1 MSKTVGYA
9 VVGLG
14 VGKAHARAA
23 AKAKGCRL
31 VAVCDIVKSKADDM
45 AAELNCEAIY
55 DYDELLKRSDID
67 VVSICTPSGMHSDM
81 IVKAAEAGKH
91 VLVEKPLDIT
101 LEKIDAA
108 IEACRKHNVK
118 LGAIFQNRLNPASQ
132 AIKEAITT
140 GALGRTY
147 LANVQVKWWRTQEY
161 YEKDG
166 GWRGTWAMDGG
177 GSLMNQSVHTI
188 DLLQWFM
195 GPVKSVFAFTDIF
208 AHDIETE
215 DAAVAVVRFESGAIG
230 SIIGTT
236 AAYPGLDTTVQIHG
250 ENGTIYMTD
259 AKIQRWAIRGP
270 REKEVEAEMIAR
282 FAGKGDAASAD
293 PSGIATTDHA
303 GQVQDMVNAILEDRD
318 PVIVGSEARH
328 AVEIILAIYE
338 SARTGKEV
346 FLKK

>member
-1 MSKTVGYA
+1 MSKSVGYA

-14 VGKAHARAA
+14 VGRAHARAA
-23 AKAKGCRL
+23 AKAKDCRL
-31 VAVCDIVKSKADDM
+31 VAVCDIDRAKADAV

-55 DYDELLKRSDID
+55 DFDELLKRSDVD
-67 VVSICTPSGMHSDM
+67 VVSIATPSGMHSDM

-91 VLVEKPLDIT
+91 ILAEKPLDIT
-101 LEKIDAA
+101 LDKIDVAL
-108 IEACRKHNVK
+108 EACRKHNVK
-118 LGAIFQNRLNPASQ
+118 LGAVFQNRLNPASQ
-132 AIKEAITT
+132 AIKEAISQ

-195 GPVKSVFAFTDIF
+195 GPVKSVFAFSDIF

-215 DAAVAVVRFESGAIG
+215 DAAVAAVRFENGAIG

-259 AKIQRWAIRGP
+259 AKIKRWAIRGP
-270 REKEVEAEMIAR
+270 QEKEVEAEMIAR

-293 PSGIATTDHA
+293 PSAIATTGHA
-303 GQVQDMVNAILEDRD
+303 GQVQDMVYAVLEDRD

-338 SARTGKEV
+338 SARTGKQV
-346 FLKK
+346 FLK